1 MFNIPPNEVKLV
13 FIVNKIIEDQFLEF
27 LRTYEYT
34 WLEKDFTKISN
45 ELEKYGIL
53 LIYEDDSRL
62 PRLFEKLYNFYVIYY
77 AIGAH
82 HLFTSSTVDPFN
94 HDIYVKKDQFNL
106 FLKRFKEV
114 YEMDFIDDIL
124 KSIK

>member
-62 PRLFEKLYNFYVIYY
+62 PRLFEKLYNFYVI
-77 AIGAH
+77 
-82 HLFTSSTVDPFN
+82 
-94 HDIYVKKDQFNL
+94 
-106 FLKRFKEV
+106 
-114 YEMDFIDDIL
+114 
-124 KSIK
+124 